1 MRTGPVSTPNERGPV
16 ARGQVKGSERNMD
29 GGWGLHLAVG
39 GFQGDRG
46 WHLYLVTMPSWLI
59 HSTLPEFLCT
69 DMMWMQERGASTLLK
84 RTTD

>member
-39 GFQGDRG
+39 GVPRRQRLASVFGDNALMANSQ
-46 WHLYLVTMPSWLI
+46 HPS
-59 HSTLPEFLCT
+59 
-69 DMMWMQERGASTLLK
+69 
-84 RTTD
+84 